1 MRINRTI
8 FIGDIHGCLEEFQE
22 LLKEMDYDS
31 AFDRVILLGDLVD
44 RGPDSIGVLR
54 YAKKMRFECVRG
66 NHDHKILKWYNNN
79 KKIYQSPGA
88 KYYDNLTDDDIGFIF
103 SMPTYIKVNQN
114 VIAVHA
120 GLKPYVPV
128 EKQKPDDLMHL
139 RYRDNEGKF
148 VSLRTIWKLGKEGA
162 NAHFWTEKWSG
173 PESVFYG
180 HNVVEDLETPLIEE
194 PQPGVKCYGLDTGC
208 CFGGKLT
215 AYVLET
221 NEVFQVKAKDVY
233 FKSGFEAD

>member
-1 MRINRTI
+1 MRIKRTI
-8 FIGDIHGCLEEFQE
+8 FIGDIHACLEELKD
-22 LLKEMDYDS
+22 LLKLMDYDPN
-31 AFDRVILLGDLVD
+31 FDRVILLGDLVD

-54 YAKKMRFECVRG
+54 YVRQMGFECVRG
-66 NHDHKILKWYNNN
+66 NHDNKILKWYNNN
-79 KKIYQSPGA
+79 KQHYQSPGQA
-88 KYYDNLTDDDIGFIF
+88 YYQDLNDEDIEFIF
-103 SMPTYIKVNQN
+103 KMPTYIKVTDN

-120 GLKPYVPV
+120 GLKPYIPI

-139 RYRDNEGKF
+139 RYRDSNGKF

-162 NAHFWTEKWSG
+162 DAHFWTESWSG

-180 HNVVEDLETPLIEE
+180 HNVCGLDQPLIEE
-194 PQPGVKCYGLDTGC
+194 VKPGVKCYGLDTGC

-215 AYVLET
+215 AFVLET
-221 NEVFQVKAKDVY
+221 QEIFQVQAKEVY